1 MSDQQII
8 ERSSSSDEEDT
19 DYITFDFIL
28 STKTGFGIYQ
38 IIVLCIVSLIDF
50 IDGAE
55 QYYMMILVQVLQNE
69 WKLADKQI
77 ELLGSFYFIGLFIG
91 AIVSGIFCDW
101 FGRKNSMAIGC
112 FLQLC
117 TVIWTALA
125 PDFSHMLA
133 IRAFYGIV
141 IGMTLPIGILMMTEI
156 VPKHIRGRC
165 LILTQSAYMLG
176 KFYLLLLCLFF
187 MDDLSKGNWRAIA
200 ICQVFPCSIM
210 TIGCLFFLD
219 DSARFLVSHNRID
232 EAVVILNRT
241 GQKNKQNQYEPIT
254 QYEIE
259 GLKKWQQAHF
269 AKQPTTFNTFKGLFK
284 GSNFGVTW
292 RLITANCVNSFVS
305 SGTLFLLPFYLHS
318 TGQGLFELFLAT
330 LGEVPASIIVYL
342 FIDVQSVGRLK
353 ILNITLLLSTISL
366 LLIYLIKEPF
376 LLAGLVSIKFFSR
389 FTGLCSIPL
398 ISESYDTIHRSLGL
412 GFCTAV
418 GRAMGAI
425 SPFILYEVYLFNK
438 WVVFLIFASLV
449 FITFV
454 TFLSFPVDKTSK
466 PLDQD
471 HTKEINTK
479 SGQQSPQIK
488 ISHQNEDTASLLT
501 ESKYNQDEQTVVSRS
516 ALKDQNNQ

>member
-8 ERSSSSDEEDT
+8 ERGSSSDEEDR
-19 DYITFDFIL
+19 DYVTFDFLL
-28 STKTGFGIYQ
+28 SSRIGFGIYQ

-69 WKLADKQI
+69 WKLDNHQI

-117 TVIWTALA
+117 TVIWTSLA

-165 LILTQSAYMLG
+165 IILTQSAYMLG
-176 KFYLLLLCLFF
+176 KFYLLLLCVFF

-200 ICQVFPCSIM
+200 ICQMFPCTIM
-210 TIGCLFFLD
+210 TFGCLFFLD

-232 EAVVILNRT
+232 EAIVILNRT
-241 GQKNKQNQYEPIT
+241 GHKNKQDQYEPIT

-259 GLKKWQQAHF
+259 GLKKWQQSQF
-269 AKQPTTFNTFKGLFK
+269 AKQPTTFNTFKGLFQ
-284 GSNFGVTW
+284 GNNFGVTW
-292 RLITANCVNSFVS
+292 RLITANCVNSFIS

-318 TGQGLFELFLAT
+318 TGQGIFELFVAT
-330 LGEVPASIIVYL
+330 LGEVPASIIVYF

-366 LLIYLIKEPF
+366 FLIFLIKEPF
-376 LLAGLVSIKFFSR
+376 LLAGLVCIKFFSR
-389 FTGLCSIPL
+389 FTGLCSTPL

-425 SPFILYEVYLFNK
+425 SPFILYEIYLFNK
-438 WVVFLIFASLV
+438 WIVFLIFASLV
-449 FITFV
+449 FITFLI
-454 TFLSFPVDKTSK
+454 FLSYPADKTSK

-471 HTKEINTK
+471 HTKEVNPK

-488 ISHQNEDTASLLT
+488 INHENEDTASLLT
-501 ESKYNQDEQTVVSRS
+501 GSKQNQDEQTVVSRS
-516 ALKDQNNQ
+516 ALKDQNNE